1 MSLSS
6 VGWGQHV
13 QQKRN
18 WGYPG
23 VKLPRQTMPHP
34 DPHLNLLHTGHIYL
48 IQTPTPTHLLSLGP
62 RISVVGV
69 CKGLNPCGVHTARA
83 HQGRIHGRCAMNPKT
98 ERVLG
103 FQGSGFGCKENHERC
118 PSGRTLS
125 SRRLKCAKCGRVGH
139 VPASIVMIWYVSTL
153 SGRHLEHN

>member
-1 MSLSS
+1 
-6 VGWGQHV
+6 
-13 QQKRN
+13 
-18 WGYPG
+18 
-23 VKLPRQTMPHP
+23 MPHP

-69 CKGLNPCGVHTARA
+69 YKGLNPCEVHTARA

-103 FQGSGFGCKENHERC
+103 FKGSGINAVRVAGQLETIEVCKVWPGGARTRIDRHELVRKHVVRS
-118 PSGRTLS
+118 PREGRS
-125 SRRLKCAKCGRVGH
+125 DR
-139 VPASIVMIWYVSTL
+139 
-153 SGRHLEHN
+153 